1 MDNVSK
7 EIEELNTATEIKNA
21 FDGLITRLNI
31 AEKTISE
38 PKNKSTETFKTEKNK
53 RTKLK
58 KIYIYNIL
66 YISSTVLYIRST
78 ILYIKPVGQLQL
90 VYLTHNRNTSR
101 RKRERNI

>member
-38 PKNKSTETFKTEKNK
+38 PKNKSTETFKTEKQTGKNRIFENC
-53 RTKLK
+53 RTTEDMT
-58 KIYIYNIL
+58 Y
-66 YISSTVLYIRST
+66 V
-78 ILYIKPVGQLQL
+78 
-90 VYLTHNRNTSR
+90 
-101 RKRERNI
+101 